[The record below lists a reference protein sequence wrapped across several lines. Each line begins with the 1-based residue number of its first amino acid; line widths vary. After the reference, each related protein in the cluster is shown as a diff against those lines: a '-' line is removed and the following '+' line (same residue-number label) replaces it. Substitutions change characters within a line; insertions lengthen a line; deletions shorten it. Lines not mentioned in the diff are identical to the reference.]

1 MSDTIQD
8 LYSSF
13 SEQMGPI
20 QDEDRYFRYLYEM
33 LQASDTTLEQKREV
47 LVKQVDERWIKAVE
61 DTLDSINTIIEH
73 PRRFITTEEELVPVA
88 LARKI
93 SAESVRHLSQHTQY
107 IDPSE
112 DGEIHPSKILN
123 VSTQETYDLYEN
135 RFIFHLIKRL
145 ITFIDKRTDV
155 IFWSTGNETCNHF
168 VMKTKVEDAYEEI
181 TYNLDMVVKNRQS
194 LAENDADNMDVFMR
208 IDRVRRLVMSLRRS
222 AFYEIMNGCA
232 KVRSPIQRTN
242 LIMKDP
248 DYRKCYQLWQFMEE
262 YDEVGYVIDVQDTE
276 MAFDDE
282 YLVQMYTN
290 FINNYTVFKSLTEDE
305 RNLKEI
311 EVTRHEVKRPVF
323 VKEIVE
329 EIVDDCNIPDVEI
342 RQVFVEE
349 VTEAQLA
356 AEAALEKEIE
366 TRKGLE
372 VQLDESHQQI
382 VSMSHERE
390 SLLDQIE
397 ASRTKVEEAEKRV
410 VAADKSRMEAEA
422 AKVDALAAA
431 EVAEKARAKA
441 ERECAE
447 ARADAEAT
455 KAEADEAIAAAKDE
469 ADAAVE
475 AAKAEA
481 DAAVAAA
488 KADADAAVATARSEA
503 DAAVAV
509 ARADAESAIATT
521 KEEADAAV
529 AAAKAEAES
538 AIAAANA
545 DAEAAKAQAD
555 EAIESARATASS
567 EVQAAKAQAD
577 EAIAAAKA
585 QAEADTTK
593 AREEAELQIRTSK
606 ENAEAAVA
614 KARQDAEAEVATIR
628 SESDATIEHE
638 RLVHENNLKYA
649 RKEAEDTLSKT
660 CAGYEDELAQ
670 LRETSARE
678 RAVAESEITELRNQL
693 KAMERERDRALRK
706 AEGNSIS
713 RYLLK
718 RLKSSGSEEP
728 NEDQDE

>member
-155 IFWSTGNETCNHF
+155 IFWSTGNEIRNHF

-194 LAENDADNMDVFMR
+194 LAENDADNMDIFMR

-372 VQLDESHQQI
+372 AQLDESHQQI

-397 ASRTKVEEAEKRV
+397 ASLTKVEEAEKRV

-441 ERECAE
+441 EGECAE

-488 KADADAAVATARSEA
+488 
-503 DAAVAV
+503 
-509 ARADAESAIATT
+509 RADAESAIATT

-529 AAAKAEAES
+529 KTAKAEAES

-567 EVQAAKAQAD
+567 EIQAAKAEAD

-718 RLKSSGSEEP
+718 RLKSSSSEEP

>member
-155 IFWSTGNETCNHF
+155 IFWSTGNEIRNHF

-311 EVTRHEVKRPVF
+311 EVTRHEVKHPVF

-356 AEAALEKEIE
+356 AEAALEREIE
-366 TRKGLE
+366 TRKGVE
-372 VQLDESHQQI
+372 AQLDESHQQI

-397 ASRTKVEEAEKRV
+397 VSQTKVEEAEKRV
-410 VAADKSRMEAEA
+410 VAADKSRMKAEA

-441 ERECAE
+441 EGECAE

-455 KAEADEAIAAAKDE
+455 KAEAD
-469 ADAAVE
+469 AAVK
-475 AAKAEA
+475 ATKAEA

-488 KADADAAVATARSEA
+488 RSEA
-503 DAAVAV
+503 DAAVKAAKTEADAAV
-509 ARADAESAIATT
+509 ATARADAESAIATT

-529 AAAKAEAES
+529 KAAKAEAES
-538 AIAAANA
+538 AITAANA
-545 DAEAAKAQAD
+545 DAEAAKAEAD

-567 EVQAAKAQAD
+567 EIQAAKAEAD

-718 RLKSSGSEEP
+718 RLKSSSSEEP

>member
-155 IFWSTGNETCNHF
+155 IFWSTGNEIRNHF

-262 YDEVGYVIDVQDTE
+262 YDEVGYVIDLQDTE

-356 AEAALEKEIE
+356 AEAALEREIE

-372 VQLDESHQQI
+372 AQLDESHQQI

-397 ASRTKVEEAEKRV
+397 VSQTKVEEAEKRV
-410 VAADKSRMEAEA
+410 VAADKSRMKAEA

-441 ERECAE
+441 EGECAE

-455 KAEADEAIAAAKDE
+455 KAEAD
-469 ADAAVE
+469 AAVK
-475 AAKAEA
+475 ATKAEA

-488 KADADAAVATARSEA
+488 RSEA
-503 DAAVAV
+503 DAAVKAAKTEADAAV
-509 ARADAESAIATT
+509 ATARADAESAIATT

-529 AAAKAEAES
+529 KAAKAEAES
-538 AIAAANA
+538 AITAANA
-545 DAEAAKAQAD
+545 DAEAAKAEAD

-567 EVQAAKAQAD
+567 EIQAAKAEAD

-718 RLKSSGSEEP
+718 RLKSSSSEEP

>member
-13 SEQMGPI
+13 SEKMGPI
-20 QDEDRYFRYLYEM
+20 QEEDRYFRYLYEM

-61 DTLDSINTIIEH
+61 DTLDSINKIIEH

-88 LARKI
+88 LARRI

-145 ITFIDKRTDV
+145 LTFIDKRTDV
-155 IFWSTGNETCNHF
+155 IFWSTGNEIRNHF
-168 VMKTKVEDAYEEI
+168 VMKTKIEDAYEEI

-208 IDRVRRLVMSLRRS
+208 IDRVRRLVMSLRRT
-222 AFYEIMNGCA
+222 AFYEIMDGCA

-248 DYRKCYQLWQFMEE
+248 DYRKCYQLWQFMEQ
-262 YDEVGYVIDVQDTE
+262 YDEVGYMIDVQDTE

-290 FINNYTVFKSLTEDE
+290 LINNYTVFKSLTEDE

-323 VKEIVE
+323 IKEIVE

-349 VTEAQLA
+349 VTEAQLK
-356 AEAALEKEIE
+356 AEAALEAEIE
-366 TRKGLE
+366 ARKAIE
-372 VQLDESHQQI
+372 AQLDESHQQI

-397 ASRTKVEEAEKRV
+397 AARTKVEEAEKKVV
-410 VAADKSRMEAEA
+410 VAEKSRMEAEA
-422 AKVDALAAA
+422 AKVDALAAVG
-431 EVAEKARAKA
+431 VAEKARAKA
-441 ERECAE
+441 EGECAE
-447 ARADAEAT
+447 AKAAAEST
-455 KAEADEAIAAAKDE
+455 RAEADEAIAATKAEAEAVVEATKAE

-481 DAAVAAA
+481 DEAIAATKAEAEAVVEAA
-488 KADADAAVATARSEA
+488 KTG
-503 DAAVAV
+503 
-509 ARADAESAIATT
+509 
-521 KEEADAAV
+521 
-529 AAAKAEAES
+529 AES
-538 AIAAANA
+538 AIAAAKEASESAIAAARA

-555 EAIESARATASS
+555 EAIAAT
-567 EVQAAKAQAD
+567 KA
-577 EAIAAAKA
+577 EAEAVVEATKA
-585 QAEADTTK
+585 QAEADTNK

-614 KARQDAEAEVATIR
+614 KARQDAEAAVATIR
-628 SESDATIEHE
+628 SESEANIEHE
-638 RLVHENNLKYA
+638 RIVHENNLKYA
-649 RKEAEDTLSKT
+649 QKEAADTLSKACT
-660 CAGYEDELAQ
+660 RYEDELTQ

-678 RAVAESEITELRNQL
+678 RAVVDSEITELRKQL
-693 KAMERERDRALRK
+693 KAAERERDRALRK
-706 AEGNSIS
+706 AEGNSFS

-718 RLKSSGSEEP
+718 RFKSSSPEES
-728 NEDQDE
+728 NGDQDE